1 VQPQS
6 HTPEPS
12 GACPRGMTSPVPF
25 AAALPAAQP
34 AVAQALPVEQPVV
47 AQALPAVP
55 AAQPALQE
63 AAPAEAAP
71 AAAPEAAPAAAPE
84 AAPAAAPEAAPA
96 AAPEAAAP
104 MGEISPAAA
113 VASVEGAFA
122 NAGAVLTFAQQS
134 FSPGR
139 LFGGPA
145 AIFVGVE

>member
-1 VQPQS
+1 
-6 HTPEPS
+6 
-12 GACPRGMTSPVPF
+12 MTSPVSC

-71 AAAPEAAPAAAPE
+71 AAAPEAAPE

-96 AAPEAAAP
+96 
-104 MGEISPAAA
+104 GEFSPAAA
-113 VASVEGAFA
+113 VAGVEGAFA
-122 NAGAVLTFAQQS
+122 NAGSVLTFAQES